1 MKCSLQNSAVRK
13 WLCIVPLLLLFVT
26 CFWWA
31 ESAYARP
38 EDGYG
43 YNMRPP
49 SFSNYTEEE
58 EPDNGAIGVDE
69 TGAFTFFQ
77 GNYVRQSSVGTAK
90 NFALQTICEEGYL
103 TERVV
108 SCIRMV
114 VDTAVEMFLE
124 RFEVMLNGYILGL
137 IILAVT
143 IFGAQ
148 ILIGAVEKP
157 GPAAFGL
164 LLKIGGVLLF
174 TNALGGFL
182 QYIFPVMETMAGYA
196 MSYIGSSDASPF
208 LASCSEAGGFV
219 DVSIW
224 RRVDCILQRLF
235 TGSNQTDGSGYAA
248 GVLWVLLVAIFWT
261 TFLGFFVAAVM
272 FSVFLMIFLLVLR
285 CVFVFL
291 HAYCFLALLT
301 VISPLFIPL
310 FLFKLTE
317 EYARKWLKQFMSMFV
332 QPMVLFAYMAFVF
345 AIIDGMFFKD
355 EPYSLARIMGAN
367 WENPEVMRGLDEE
380 VMEEKLEQYREER
393 SYEEDDPE
401 YAAYRRYLENH
412 IEYMAIGNV
421 LLNKEPI
428 IRIEINLLHNL
439 TSFSHGWGE
448 AGEAVETVADVID
461 DKVQELLERALIPFD
476 VVRIQPEG
484 RTRWGFLMD
493 LLRFFLVLLIFMPLL
508 LKYTQDLPNL
518 IRMLS
523 GSIRPPAHLMPVE
536 KQVVGTIGAVKGAT
550 KGAVRGAVTGFMT
563 GGKKGA
569 IFGAVVEG
577 AKGAKSGYEKATDE
591 SGKGKGGGDSDA
603 SDENKHDVHAKS
615 GKADRK
621 VLHGDK
627 GDKKGGGIKGLVT
640 DVAIGAATRGK
651 GGGAKG
657 GGGMGGKGGPGM
669 GGGGMGGGKP

>member
-1 MKCSLQNSAVRK
+1 MKLPRCAAEKK
-13 WLCIVPLLLLFVT
+13 WLYFMPVLLLFML

-31 ESAYARP
+31 ETAYARP
-38 EDGYG
+38 DDGYG
-43 YNMRPP
+43 YNTRPP
-49 SFSNYTEEE
+49 SFSNYTDEEE
-58 EPDNGAIGVDE
+58 EPDPIGVDE
-69 TGAFTFFQ
+69 NGAFTFFQ
-77 GNYVRQSSVGTAK
+77 GNYVRTSSVGTAK

-114 VDTAVEMFLE
+114 VDTAVVMFLD
-124 RFEVMLNGYILGL
+124 RFELMLNGYILGL

-143 IFGAQ
+143 LFGGQ
-148 ILIGAVEKP
+148 ILMGAVEKP

-164 LLKIGGVLLF
+164 LMKIGAVLLF
-174 TNALGGFL
+174 TNGLGGFL
-182 QYIFPVMETMAGYA
+182 QYIFPVMETMSGYA
-196 MSYIGSSDASPF
+196 MSYINSENASPL
-208 LASCSEAGGFV
+208 LASCGEAGGLTG
-219 DVSIW
+219 VSIW
-224 RRVDCILQRLF
+224 QRVDCILQRLF
-235 TGSNQTDGSGYAA
+235 TGSTETDGSGYAA

-272 FSVFLMIFLLVLR
+272 FSVFVMIFLLVLR
-285 CVFVFL
+285 CVYVFL

-310 FLFKLTE
+310 VLFKQTE
-317 EYARKWLKQFMSMFV
+317 EYFKKWLTQFISMFI
-332 QPMVLFAYMAFVF
+332 QPVVLFAYMSFIF

-367 WENPEVMRGLDEE
+367 WENPEVMRGLDEDL
-380 VMEEKLEQYREER
+380 MEEKLEKYKDER

-401 YAAYRRYLENH
+401 YEAYRRYLENH

-421 LLNKEPI
+421 LLNKEPV

-439 TSFSHGWGE
+439 TSFSHGWGV
-448 AGEAVETVADVID
+448 AGEGIETVADLID
-461 DKVQELLERALIPFD
+461 DEVQDLLESALVPFD

-518 IRMLS
+518 IRVLS

-536 KQVVGTIGAVKGAT
+536 KQVVGTIGAAKGAA
-550 KGAVRGAVTGFMT
+550 KGAVRGAITGFMT

-569 IFGAVVEG
+569 IVGAVVQGAQG
-577 AKGAKSGYEKATDE
+577 AKEGYKKATDE
-591 SGKGKGGGDSDA
+591 SGGKGGGGG
-603 SDENKHDVHAKS
+603 DEGSSEDKNNIHAKG

-621 VLHGDK
+621 VLHGEK
-627 GDKKGGGIKGLVT
+627 DKKGGGVGGLVT
-640 DVAIGAATRGK
+640 DVAVTAATRGK
-651 GGGAKG
+651 GGGGKG
-657 GGGMGGKGGPGM
+657 GGGMGGKGGGI
-669 GGGGMGGGKP
+669 GGKGGGMKP